1 MPSTPL
7 IFKYPLDLTGTNV
20 NNKVVSEPHVLATGN
35 NRALV
40 PNYGAFYSATLVVR
54 DANSGVILI
63 PRTQYKATQLYQEA
77 TVLTGKEVCAVV
89 IITDPL
95 VSENVEV
102 TYQAVGGEFSY
113 SVTALRDMLETLN
126 LDNRPVNWG
135 DILGTPSS
143 YPPAPHFHDVGEVYG
158 FEFIVSA
165 IQNLQ
170 TAIEAGKG
178 YDSVSLQ
185 DLQILNLDIRTYI
198 NNLMAD
204 SGNVNEDI
212 LATLLNDLEI
222 ALKLY
227 ADNKAS
233 DLDTS
238 LIDQLKT
245 AELLKHEVKHNPH
258 NLTLNEIG
266 LYQLTNKPKLTIQQ
280 LNFVFDIN
288 NSLMALLEVNKQALP
303 LP

>member
-1 MPSTPL
+1 
-7 IFKYPLDLTGTNV
+7 
-20 NNKVVSEPHVLATGN
+20 
-35 NRALV
+35 
-40 PNYGAFYSATLVVR
+40 
-54 DANSGVILI
+54 
-63 PRTQYKATQLYQEA
+63 
-77 TVLTGKEVCAVV
+77 
-89 IITDPL
+89 
-95 VSENVEV
+95 
-102 TYQAVGGEFSY
+102 
-113 SVTALRDMLETLN
+113 
-126 LDNRPVNWG
+126 
-135 DILGTPSS
+135 
-143 YPPAPHFHDVGEVYG
+143 
-158 FEFIVSA
+158 
-165 IQNLQ
+165 
-170 TAIEAGKG
+170 
-178 YDSVSLQ
+178 
-185 DLQILNLDIRTYI
+185 
-198 NNLMAD
+198 MAD
-204 SGNVNEDI
+204 SGNMNEDI